1 MSQMRIDATV
11 MPNQEKPIANI
22 SGWTLLDNP
31 TKIDKI
37 SRVTP
42 FHSSP
47 LGRRGAKFL
56 CVRKKYLLKALVTG
70 GTGFIGSHLT
80 EALIRKG
87 VRVRCLLRKTSDLRW
102 LKGLP
107 IEIVHGDCTD
117 KTSLEK
123 AVRDVDWVLH
133 LAGVTKAIKEE
144 TYFEVNGLGTE
155 NLIRACL
162 KNNPH
167 LQKFIYISSQAAA
180 GPSRNGRHKKEL
192 DPCEPVSFY
201 GRSKRAGEEWVL
213 AHASEFPVLILRPS
227 AVYGPRGRDIFVFFK
242 CLSRR
247 LKPCLLGPD
256 QHLSLCYVQDIVQG
270 VLLAAETETKSGE
283 IFFLSDGHTYRMEE
297 IGDIVAQAMGVT
309 ALRIR
314 VPKRMILGIACF
326 SEYLSKLFGR
336 PFLLNKDK
344 AEEMIQKDWL
354 CDITKAKTLLGFEPK
369 VPLSEGAKLT
379 FEWYKKEKW
388 L

>member
-1 MSQMRIDATV
+1 M
-11 MPNQEKPIANI
+11 
-22 SGWTLLDNP
+22 
-31 TKIDKI
+31 
-37 SRVTP
+37 
-42 FHSSP
+42 
-47 LGRRGAKFL
+47 
-56 CVRKKYLLKALVTG
+56 KALVTG

-87 VRVRCLLRKTSDLRW
+87 VQVRCLLRKTSDLKW

-107 IEIVHGDCTD
+107 IEFVHGDCND

-123 AVRDVDWVLH
+123 AVQGVDWVFH
-133 LAGVTKAIKEE
+133 LAGVTKAIKEK
-144 TYFEVNGLGTE
+144 TYLEVNGLGTE
-155 NLIRACL
+155 NLIHACL
-162 KNNPH
+162 ENNPR

-180 GPSRNGRHKKEL
+180 GPSRNGYNKKEL

-201 GRSKRAGEEWVL
+201 GRSKRVGEEL
-213 AHASEFPVLILRPS
+213 ALTHAHELPVLILRPS
-227 AVYGPRGRDIFVFFK
+227 AVYGPRDKDIFAFFK

-247 LKPCLLGPD
+247 IKPCPIGPD

-270 VLLAAETETKSGE
+270 ILLAVETQTKSGE
-283 IFFLSDGHTYRMEE
+283 IFFLSDGHDYRMEE
-297 IGDIVAQAMGVT
+297 IGDIVAQAMGIT
-309 ALRIR
+309 AFRIR

-326 SEYLSKLFGR
+326 SEYLSKFFRR
-336 PFLLNKDK
+336 PSLLNKDK
-344 AEEMIQKDWL
+344 AEEMIQKDWV
-354 CDITKAKTLLGFEPK
+354 CDITKAKTLLGFEPR

>member
-1 MSQMRIDATV
+1 M
-11 MPNQEKPIANI
+11 
-22 SGWTLLDNP
+22 
-31 TKIDKI
+31 
-37 SRVTP
+37 
-42 FHSSP
+42 
-47 LGRRGAKFL
+47 
-56 CVRKKYLLKALVTG
+56 KALVTG
-70 GTGFIGSHLT
+70 GTGFVGSHLT

-87 VRVRCLLRKTSDLRW
+87 VQVRCLLRKNSDLKW

-107 IEIVHGDCTD
+107 TESVHGDCND

-123 AVRDVDWVLH
+123 AVRGVDWVFH

-144 TYFEVNGLGTE
+144 TYFEVNGLGTD

-162 KNNPH
+162 ENNPR
-167 LQKFIYISSQAAA
+167 LQKFIYVSSQAAA
-180 GPSRNGRHKKEL
+180 GPSRNGCSKAES

-213 AHASEFPVLILRPS
+213 ARAHELPVLILRPS
-227 AVYGPRGRDIFVFFK
+227 AIYGPRDKDLFALFK

-247 LKPCLLGPD
+247 IKPCPTGRR
-256 QHLSLCYVQDIVQG
+256 QRLSLCYVHDVVQG
-270 VLLAAETETKSGE
+270 ILLAAETQTNSGE
-283 IFFLSDGHTYRMEE
+283 IYFLSDGNDYRMEE
-297 IGDIVAQAMGVT
+297 IGDLCAQAVGIT

-314 VPKRMILGIACF
+314 VPKQMMLVIACL
-326 SEYLSKLFGR
+326 SEYLSRLLGK

-344 AEEMIQKDWL
+344 AREMAQKDWV
-354 CDITKAKTLLGFEPK
+354 CDITKARASLGFEPK

-379 FEWYKKEKW
+379 FEWYKKEEW

>member
-1 MSQMRIDATV
+1 
-11 MPNQEKPIANI
+11 
-22 SGWTLLDNP
+22 
-31 TKIDKI
+31 
-37 SRVTP
+37 
-42 FHSSP
+42 
-47 LGRRGAKFL
+47 
-56 CVRKKYLLKALVTG
+56 LKALVTG

-87 VRVRCLLRKTSDLRW
+87 VQVRCLLRKTSDLKW

-107 IEIVHGDCTD
+107 IEFVHGDCND

-123 AVRDVDWVLH
+123 AVRGVDWVFH

-155 NLIRACL
+155 NLIHACL
-162 KNNPH
+162 ENNPR

-180 GPSRNGRHKKEL
+180 GPSRNGCNKKEL

-201 GRSKRAGEEWVL
+201 GRSKRAGEEFVL
-213 AHASEFPVLILRPS
+213 THAHELPILILRPS
-227 AVYGPRGRDIFVFFK
+227 AVYGPREKDIFVLFK

-247 LKPCLLGPD
+247 INPCPIGPD
-256 QHLSLCYVQDIVQG
+256 QHLSLCYVQDIVHG
-270 VLLAAETETKSGE
+270 ILLACETQTKSGE
-283 IFFLSDGHTYRMEE
+283 IFFLSDGNKYRMDE
-297 IGDIVAQAMGVT
+297 IGDIVAQAMGIT
-309 ALRIR
+309 AFRIR

-326 SEYLSKLFGR
+326 SEYLSKFFGGSPLF
-336 PFLLNKDK
+336 NKDK
-344 AEEMIQKDWL
+344 AEEIIQKDWV
-354 CDITKAKTLLGFEPK
+354 CDITKAKTVLGFEPG